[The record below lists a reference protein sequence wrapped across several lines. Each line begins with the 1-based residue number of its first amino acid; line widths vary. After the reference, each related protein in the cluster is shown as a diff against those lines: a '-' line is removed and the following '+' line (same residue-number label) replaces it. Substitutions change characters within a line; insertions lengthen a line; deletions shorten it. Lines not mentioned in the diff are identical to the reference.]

1 MVPQESKLF
10 PIFQVLTEKRPCF
23 LFTHQERINWAL
35 KGPGLSRFLGDTS
48 YLSRFNKRNWRPLGF
63 GKIPGTQT
71 SISMSSIPFGRKALL
86 LRSPDRNR
94 KIGLGDALR
103 ETSRI
108 KSFLSYAI
116 YYSYVR
122 DIRFYQFY
130 MLFVLISLCWYWG
143 NGIHC
148 LQLHPGGTS
157 LADGMCL
164 SVEPISL
171 SELCSRNCVVRPESS
186 FPFDP
191 LSIRSCWVVSMAT
204 MVGAIVLS
212 MALCESISC
221 Y

>member
-10 PIFQVLTEKRPCF
+10 PIFQVITEKRPCF

-71 SISMSSIPFGRKALL
+71 MSSIPFGRKALL

-130 MLFVLISLCWYWG
+130 MLFVLISLCW
-143 NGIHC
+143 
-148 LQLHPGGTS
+148 GTAFIAYSSIPVALVWQMVCVYPLNRS
-157 LADGMCL
+157 LYQ
-164 SVEPISL
+164 
-171 SELCSRNCVVRPESS
+171 S
-186 FPFDP
+186 F
-191 LSIRSCWVVSMAT
+191 AAGT
-204 MVGAIVLS
+204 A
-212 MALCESISC
+212 
-221 Y
+221 